1 MRVLAFQQQQEHN
14 QREQRERERERERE
28 RGGERGGTTL
38 FPPSLSL
45 PPPSLFAPAYMPKVP
60 IPSTSNSSPCAKIP
74 PRSSTA
80 NKSTMSLLVLVVV
93 LDVVLVIVRV
103 VVLVIVR
110 VVVFAVLLFFVCRRL
125 DLQKPP

>member
-1 MRVLAFQQQQEHN
+1 
-14 QREQRERERERERE
+14 
-28 RGGERGGTTL
+28 
-38 FPPSLSL
+38 
-45 PPPSLFAPAYMPKVP
+45 
-60 IPSTSNSSPCAKIP
+60 
-74 PRSSTA
+74 
-80 NKSTMSLLVLVVV
+80 MSLLVLVVV